1 MDVAEKNRPD
11 ISQTEVENNDNK
23 YNLQVLRF
31 VFKLKTTIIHCSNQV
46 TTQKTD
52 EAIYRLWTAETILFQ
67 AKLVLRR
74 LSASLRRT

>member
-31 VFKLKTTIIHCSNQV
+31 GFKLKTTIIHCSNV
-46 TTQKTD
+46 TTQKTHY
-52 EAIYRLWTAETILFQ
+52 AIYRLWTETIFSQ